1 MASTRE
7 ARGAVPGDG
16 GGMALPATSSSHS
29 GSRGGSAGLRNLAS
43 SFVGRSR
50 RRRKNGL
57 GNDNGEG
64 DNDVGTNREGGAQE
78 SASGPRSNA
87 GPWWRIR
94 LFRGM
99 VNDIRRRAPYYL
111 SDCTDAWNYRVVP
124 ATVYMY
130 FAKCVFLVPSTPSH

>member
-1 MASTRE
+1 MTSTRE
-7 ARGAVPGDG
+7 PGGTVPGDG
-16 GGMALPATSSSHS
+16 TGLALPATSSSHS

-43 SFVGRSR
+43 SFTGHSR
-50 RRRKNGL
+50 RRRKNAPGS
-57 GNDNGEG
+57 GNGEG
-64 DNDVGTNREGGAQE
+64 NNTDITRGDGTRVP
-78 SASGPRSNA
+78 ASGPRSDG

-111 SDCTDAWNYRVVP
+111 SDYTDAWNYRVVP

-130 FAKCVFLVPSTPSH
+130 FAKCVFLFPSTPFR